1 MSRFW
6 EQGLSFLY
14 SSGASDLGDLINLC
28 GNGGGLCIWFILT
41 HCTLL
46 RLWVSFILKGRE
58 WGISE
63 GPGVSGKRGEQFHK
77 EGGPDHSGCGAFAPW
92 IVALVG
98 GK

>member
-41 HCTLL
+41 PCTLL
-46 RLWVSFILKGRE
+46 RLWVSFILK
-58 WGISE
+58 
-63 GPGVSGKRGEQFHK
+63 K
-77 EGGPDHSGCGAFAPW
+77 EGNGGFQRDLESLGKGENSFTRREGQ
-92 IVALVG
+92 ITVDVG
-98 GK
+98 HLLLG

>member
-46 RLWVSFILKGRE
+46 RLWVSFILR
-58 WGISE
+58 
-63 GPGVSGKRGEQFHK
+63 K
-77 EGGPDHSGCGAFAPW
+77 EGNGGFQRDLESLGKGENSFTRREGQ
-92 IVALVG
+92 ITVG
-98 GK
+98 VGHLLLG